1 MTSVGMTS
9 VTGVLPRYTG
19 MLAPP
24 QAIGLENIPAE
35 SLEMSRARKL
45 LPWKRNAVVAG
56 LLAVLASA
64 CGGPPGAGKD
74 DKNKKEDAPVPVTV
88 VAAEQ
93 RTVDVVATALGT
105 VAAQN
110 TVTVSPQVGGQ
121 LMSLHFTEGGKVTK
135 GQVLARIDA
144 RSNQASVAEAE
155 AALRQNQAA
164 LATARA
170 NYERANSPAYR
181 QYVSKTDLDTQ
192 RNEVTRLEAAVAA
205 AQASLGGA
213 RVQLQ
218 YTTVTSPI
226 NGIAGIRNVDA
237 GNVVAAGTGL
247 VTITQTQP
255 IQVVFNLPERQL
267 GALRQ
272 ARAAG
277 SVPVE
282 VSERGA
288 AKVLASDGS
297 LDVIDNQI
305 SADSG
310 TFRARAVF
318 ANDND
323 ALWPGQFV
331 NVRLR
336 LGSIDNAVVIPAP
349 AIQRGPDGDFVYV
362 VQDDAVRQQKVTVG
376 IEVDDRHVQVS
387 DGLKAGDRVVTEGQ
401 FRLKPGSKVIALAP
415 GQAPP
420 APAASED
427 KEKKDEGG
435 PRVTTE

>member
-19 MLAPP
+19 MLAPL
-24 QAIGLENIPAE
+24 QATGLEKIPAE
-35 SLEMSRARKL
+35 SMEMSRARKL

-74 DKNKKEDAPVPVTV
+74 DKNKKEDTPVPVTV

-93 RTVDVVATALGT
+93 KSVAVQVSALGT

-282 VSERGA
+282 VAERGA

-349 AIQRGPDGDFVYV
+349 AVQRGPDGDFVYV

>member
-1 MTSVGMTS
+1 MTTTVDTPAGSPAATPTADAAPRRRGLGVTLTLLLIAALVGSAWWLVQRARAPEAAAPAAAPGGAGGPGPGSAS
-9 VTGVLPRYTG
+9 VTVGAAHAQRGELP
-19 MLAPP
+19 
-24 QAIGLENIPAE
+24 IVI
-35 SLEMSRARKL
+35 
-45 LPWKRNAVVAG
+45 
-56 LLAVLASA
+56 
-64 CGGPPGAGKD
+64 D
-74 DKNKKEDAPVPVTV
+74 
-88 VAAEQ
+88 
-93 RTVDVVATALGT
+93 ALGT
-105 VAAQN
+105 V
-110 TVTVSPQVGGQ
+110 TPPVTATLVPQVSGV
-121 LMSLHFTEGGKVTK
+121 LTEVLFTEGQMVSK

-255 IQVVFNLPERQL
+255 IQVVFTLPERQL

-282 VSERGA
+282 VAERGA

-349 AIQRGPDGDFVYV
+349 AVQRGPDGDFVYV

>member
-1 MTSVGMTS
+1 
-9 VTGVLPRYTG
+9 
-19 MLAPP
+19 
-24 QAIGLENIPAE
+24 
-35 SLEMSRARKL
+35 MSRARKL

-282 VSERGA
+282 VAERGA

-349 AIQRGPDGDFVYV
+349 AVQRGPDGDFVYV

>member
-1 MTSVGMTS
+1 
-9 VTGVLPRYTG
+9 
-19 MLAPP
+19 
-24 QAIGLENIPAE
+24 
-35 SLEMSRARKL
+35 MSRARKL

-155 AALRQNQAA
+155 AALRQTQAA

-282 VSERGA
+282 VAERGA

>member
-1 MTSVGMTS
+1 
-9 VTGVLPRYTG
+9 
-19 MLAPP
+19 
-24 QAIGLENIPAE
+24 
-35 SLEMSRARKL
+35 MSRARKL

>member
-1 MTSVGMTS
+1 
-9 VTGVLPRYTG
+9 
-19 MLAPP
+19 
-24 QAIGLENIPAE
+24 
-35 SLEMSRARKL
+35 MSRARKL

-155 AALRQNQAA
+155 AALRQTQAA

-282 VSERGA
+282 VAERGA

-349 AIQRGPDGDFVYV
+349 AVQRGPDGDFVYV

>member
-1 MTSVGMTS
+1 
-9 VTGVLPRYTG
+9 
-19 MLAPP
+19 
-24 QAIGLENIPAE
+24 
-35 SLEMSRARKL
+35 MSRARKL

-155 AALRQNQAA
+155 AALRQTQAA

-170 NYERANSPAYR
+170 NYERANSPASR

-282 VSERGA
+282 VAERGA

-349 AIQRGPDGDFVYV
+349 AVQRGPDGDFVYV

-420 APAASED
+420 APAASQD

>member
-1 MTSVGMTS
+1 
-9 VTGVLPRYTG
+9 
-19 MLAPP
+19 
-24 QAIGLENIPAE
+24 
-35 SLEMSRARKL
+35 MSRARKL

-155 AALRQNQAA
+155 AALRQTQAA

-282 VSERGA
+282 VAERGA

-349 AIQRGPDGDFVYV
+349 AVQRGPDGDFVYV

-420 APAASED
+420 APAASQD